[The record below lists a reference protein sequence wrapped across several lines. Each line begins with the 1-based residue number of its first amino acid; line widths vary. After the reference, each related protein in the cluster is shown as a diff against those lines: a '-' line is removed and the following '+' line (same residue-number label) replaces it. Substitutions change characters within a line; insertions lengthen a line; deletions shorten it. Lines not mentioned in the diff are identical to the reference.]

1 MALNEAKIRAAKPRA
16 KLYKIADAGGLYL
29 AVKPNGS
36 KLWRYKY
43 RLHGKENTY
52 SIGDYPRVG
61 IIDARREHVAAKDQ
75 VLKGEHPITK
85 RRAEASAKRLA
96 AATTFA
102 AIAEEWYAAKMAAGA
117 WKPYY
122 AAQIRT
128 GLDTDLLPSLGK
140 CPIDTIAPM
149 DVLDVLNSVINRG
162 APTVAINLRQW
173 ASQVFRLAVRSGR
186 CSTDPAATLRG
197 VVLRPPVQHAKA
209 LGREDAGVLLTRI
222 NGYRGNL
229 TTKCALQ
236 LMAYTFVRTVE
247 MRRAEWTEFDLES
260 LVWTIPAHKMKK
272 KRIHVVPITRQVAR
286 ILETLRPLTGAGP
299 FLFPNTRRAH
309 DVMSA
314 TTVNRALEHMGYASS
329 DITGHDFRAT
339 ASTMLY
345 EKGYRED
352 LVEMQLAHVE
362 EKKTKRAY
370 NHAKYLDER
379 RGMMQWF
386 ADELDASAAEQ
397 AALALPR
404 NVSSS

>member
-1 MALNEAKIRAAKPRA
+1 MAITEAKIRAAKPRA
-16 KLYKIADAGGLYL
+16 KLYKLADGGGLYV
-29 AVKPNGS
+29 AVKPNGA

-61 IIDARREHVAAKDQ
+61 ILDARREHVAAKDQ
-75 VLKGEHPITK
+75 VLKGEHPVAK
-85 RRAEASAKRLA
+85 RRAEASVKKLA
-96 AATTFA
+96 NAMTFA
-102 AIAEEWYAAKMAAGA
+102 AIAEEWYGAKMAADA

-128 GLDTDLLPSLGK
+128 GLDTDLLPTIGK
-140 CPIDTIAPM
+140 RPIDTIVPM
-149 DVLDVLNSVINRG
+149 DVLEVLNAVVERG

-186 CSTDPAATLRG
+186 CRTDPAATLKG

-222 NGYRGNL
+222 NSYGGNL
-229 TTKCALQ
+229 TTKCGLQ

-247 MRRAEWTEFDLES
+247 MRRAEWAEFDLEN
-260 LVWTIPAHKMKK
+260 LVWTIAAHKMKK
-272 KRIHVVPITRQVAR
+272 KRIHLVPITVQVAR
-286 ILETLRPLTGAGP
+286 ILEELRPLTGAGTY
-299 FLFPNTRRAH
+299 LFPNTRRAD

-314 TTVNRALEHMGYASS
+314 TTVNRALEHMGYPSS
-329 DITGHDFRAT
+329 AITGHDFRAT

-345 EKGYRED
+345 EKGYREEV
-352 LVEMQLAHVE
+352 VEMQLAHVE

-370 NHAKYLDER
+370 NHAKYLEER
-379 RGMMQWF
+379 RDMMQWF

-397 AALALPR
+397 AALALSR
-404 NVSSS
+404 KVSLG